1 MMKKLSTYFFQF
13 RSQFRTQAGFT
24 MIELLVVIAVIGVLA
39 VAVLSSINP
48 IEQINKGRDTRTR
61 SDAAQLI
68 NAVDRYYAI
77 HEVYPWNVDNA
88 SDAAGGDGFDAGT
101 NVTPSTLFSFIGDG
115 STLISEE
122 GLSAGE
128 TDWDWVNALSET
140 AEVKEGFVQRLKD
153 DNKLFLGKAEG
164 YNETMYVCFQPTSN
178 AFKQEAATNC
188 LNQTTESPIAGVT
201 TCEDGA
207 DIDAL
212 NLICLP

>member
-1 MMKKLSTYFFQF
+1 MKKLSKIF
-13 RSQFRTQAGFT
+13 SMSSKAGFT

-68 NAVDRYYAI
+68 NAIDRYYAI
-77 HEVYPWNVDNA
+77 HEKYVWNVTNT
-88 SDAAGGDGFDAGT
+88 GPVGDGYTATDLIPSAEFDFIGAGSPLLDAG
-101 NVTPSTLFSFIGDG
+101 LAG
-115 STLISEE
+115 
-122 GLSAGE
+122 AGE
-128 TDWDWVNALSET
+128 SDWDWIDSLVST
-140 AEVKEGFVQRLKD
+140 AEVKEGFVNRVTD
-153 DNKLFLGKAEG
+153 DNLHFIAKAQG

-178 AFKQEAATNC
+178 AFKQEAMENC
-188 LNQTTESPIAGVT
+188 ADGTTPITINTITVCADDT
-201 TCEDGA
+201 